1 MKCTKFRLKSGK
13 GSVHQLTTA
22 DGVTHSPGD
31 IVDLPSTYEGEVWLE
46 PVDRPVKVVAPP
58 AMLEPIDAAKAE
70 EGGIGTSSI
79 LGRQKKSRKARF

>member
-13 GSVHQLTTA
+13 GSVHGLTTA

-31 IVDLPSTYEGEVWLE
+31 IVDLPGTYEGEAWLE

-58 AMLEPIDAAKAE
+58 AKLEPIAVEEFVETE
-70 EGGIGTSSI
+70 EGPRAP
-79 LGRQKKSRKARF
+79 LGKRRKGRNAK